1 MHDQAIERSEDQLL
15 CTLTKRVMIISPLPE
30 RVKQLFVSLSTACF
44 DVFSLHEFNEDMLS
58 SVKPELVIYDAL
70 PTAVTASYTDVLER
84 GHSLLGNV
92 SSYHI
97 SLVILMDEQTYER
110 KEQLELA
117 GAEIM
122 IWPSSV
128 DQALE
133 RINRLLE
140 NQSQFSKFEDLIV
153 FKDLKVNTRKM
164 IVTKDNLRIEL
175 TKTEYDLLLH
185 FLTSD
190 GAVQTREVL
199 LDVIWGLQ
207 FYAGSNVV
215 DVHIKSL
222 RKKLEDSAVD
232 PKYIATVRGVGYR
245 LADRD

>member
-1 MHDQAIERSEDQLL
+1 MHDQIIESTEDQLL

-30 RVKQLFVSLSTACF
+30 RVKQLFVSLSMACF
-44 DVFSLHEFNEDMLS
+44 DVFSLHEFNEDVLS
-58 SVKPELVIYDAL
+58 SLKPELVIYDAL
-70 PTAVTASYTDVLER
+70 PTVATASYTDVLEK
-84 GHSLLGNV
+84 GHTLLGNV

-128 DQALE
+128 EQALE
-133 RINRLLE
+133 RIQRLLE
-140 NQSQFSKFEDLIV
+140 NQSQFVQFNDHLL
-153 FKDLKVNTRKM
+153 FKNLKVNTRKM
-164 IVTKDNLRIEL
+164 TVTKDNERVEL

-185 FLTSD
+185 FLASD
-190 GAVQTREVL
+190 GAVQTRELL

-207 FYAGSNVV
+207 FYASSNVV

-222 RKKLEDSAVD
+222 RKKLGDSAVD

-245 LADRD
+245 LADV